1 KFEIEPSFDQLKQD
15 QETLRFRFFSLL
27 QRIGIF
33 HVLVFPISSSD
44 LELVVNSV
52 CEVSVAW
59 IRNGADQTSSS
70 AATEQEEESA
80 ESDKRHYYYCLQLDR
95 CSGSVLPLLH
105 LQAPLHQVS
114 SISFFPTSVLPFRL
128 NSSAL
133 IDCGFCFRSNI
144 QDSNTEDGRK
154 LTEVTNSD
162 IPGYVILT
170 TSKGPVTVELFKD
183 SSPEIVDKFV
193 HLCQK
198 GRFKGMQFHRVIK
211 HYIIQAGNTDNLGNT
226 EDWTVKGKHNAQL
239 DASLKHEAFM
249 VGTSKEKHDNKGFDL
264 FITTAPIPDLSDKLV
279 VFGRVVK
286 GEDVVQEIEDVDTDE
301 HHQPKSQMGITD
313 IALRQKV

>member
-1 KFEIEPSFDQLKQD
+1 MARIKPQA
-15 QETLRFRFFSLL
+15 LL
-27 QRIGIF
+27 QQSKKKKAPSRISATTIIVCSLIA
-33 HVLVFPISSSD
+33 VLALFFLYSTYKH
-44 LELVVNSV
+44 
-52 CEVSVAW
+52 
-59 IRNGADQTSSS
+59 R
-70 AATEQEEESA
+70 
-80 ESDKRHYYYCLQLDR
+80 
-95 CSGSVLPLLH
+95 
-105 LQAPLHQVS
+105 
-114 SISFFPTSVLPFRL
+114 SI
-128 NSSAL
+128 
-133 IDCGFCFRSNI
+133 RSNI